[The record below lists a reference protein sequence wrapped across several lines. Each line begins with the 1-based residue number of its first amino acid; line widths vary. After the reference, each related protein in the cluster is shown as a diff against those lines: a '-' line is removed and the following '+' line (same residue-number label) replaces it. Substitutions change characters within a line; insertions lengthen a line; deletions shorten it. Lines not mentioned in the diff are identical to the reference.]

1 MGRIVLAAAID
12 TARLGYL
19 PRMTAIRIEGLVK
32 RFRDTAAV
40 SDVNLE
46 IPSGSLFFL
55 LGPSGCG
62 KTTLLRMIAGFTE
75 PTEGRIFFGDRNVA
89 RVAANER
96 NTGMVFQN
104 YALWPHMTVF
114 DNVAFGLEVRK
125 LSRDAI
131 REKVKGALELVRMGE
146 YAQRKPAE
154 LSGGQ
159 QQRVALAR
167 AVVFEPSV
175 LLLDEPLSN
184 LDAKLRLEMRHEI
197 RRIVD
202 TLKITTVYVTHDQ
215 DEALSLADGMA
226 VLKSGRVIQTG
237 APRAMYRRPNSRFV
251 ADFLGDT
258 NFLPAILV
266 RSDAS
271 EALYKTAAGDLAS
284 TVAPFPKAT
293 ELSLSLR
300 PEALRMIAPNATQ
313 ERNMLAGVVT
323 SSIYLGGHAQHE
335 VRLANTD
342 ATVRV
347 SELNP
352 KNPPAI
358 GDRVVLA
365 IDTDDV
371 VPLAE

>member
-1 MGRIVLAAAID
+1 MS
-12 TARLGYL
+12 
-19 PRMTAIRIEGLVK
+19 AIRIERLVK
-32 RFRDTAAV
+32 KFGDTAAV
-40 SDVNLE
+40 ADVDLE

-75 PTEGRIFFGDRNVA
+75 PTSGSIYFGDRDVA
-89 RVAANER
+89 RVPANGR

-104 YALWPHMTVF
+104 YALWPHMSVF
-114 DNVAFGLEVRK
+114 ENVAFGLEVRK
-125 LSRDAI
+125 FGKPEIRDRVA
-131 REKVKGALELVRMGE
+131 RALELVRMGE
-146 YAQRKPAE
+146 YAKRKPSE

-184 LDAKLRLEMRHEI
+184 LDAKLRLEMRQEI

-226 VLKSGRVIQTG
+226 VLKSGRVIQVG
-237 APRAMYRRPNSRFV
+237 APREMYRRPCNRFV

-258 NFLPAILV
+258 NFLPAVFV
-266 RSDAS
+266 RGDSS
-271 EALYKTAAGDLAS
+271 EAVYRTAAGELAS
-284 TVAPFPKAT
+284 TAAPFPKAT

-300 PEALRMIAPNATQ
+300 PEALRIVTGARGAS
-313 ERNMLAGVVT
+313 RNRFDGTARSGV
-323 SSIYLGGHAQHE
+323 YLGGVAQHE
-335 VRLANTD
+335 VVLD
-342 ATVRV
+342 APAGVAQPVLRV

-352 KNPPAI
+352 KAPIAP
-358 GDRVVLA
+358 GQRVAVE
-365 IDTDDV
+365 IDADDV
-371 VPLAE
+371 VPLAS

>member
-1 MGRIVLAAAID
+1 
-12 TARLGYL
+12 
-19 PRMTAIRIEGLVK
+19 
-32 RFRDTAAV
+32 
-40 SDVNLE
+40 
-46 IPSGSLFFL
+46 
-55 LGPSGCG
+55 
-62 KTTLLRMIAGFTE
+62 
-75 PTEGRIFFGDRNVA
+75 
-89 RVAANER
+89 
-96 NTGMVFQN
+96 
-104 YALWPHMTVF
+104 
-114 DNVAFGLEVRK
+114 
-125 LSRDAI
+125 
-131 REKVKGALELVRMGE
+131 
-146 YAQRKPAE
+146 
-154 LSGGQ
+154 
-159 QQRVALAR
+159 
-167 AVVFEPSV
+167 
-175 LLLDEPLSN
+175 
-184 LDAKLRLEMRHEI
+184 MRHEI

>member
-1 MGRIVLAAAID
+1 
-12 TARLGYL
+12 
-19 PRMTAIRIEGLVK
+19 MTSIRIEGLFK

-40 SDVNLE
+40 ADVNLE
-46 IPSGSLFFL
+46 IPSGCLFFL

-75 PTEGRIFFGDRNVA
+75 PSEGRILFGERNVA
-89 RVAANER
+89 RVPANER

-131 REKVKGALELVRMGE
+131 REKVKGALDLVRMGE

-215 DEALSLADGMA
+215 HEALSLADGMA

-258 NFLPAILV
+258 NFLPAIVV
-266 RSDAS
+266 RADAS
-271 EALYKTAAGDLAS
+271 EALYKTAAGDLLS

-300 PEALRMIAPNATQ
+300 PEALRMIASSEAAST
-313 ERNMLAGVVT
+313 RNTLSGTVT
-323 SSIYLGGHAQHE
+323 STIYLGGHAQHE
-335 VRLANTD
+335 VRLDGGD

-347 SELNP
+347 AELNP
-352 KNPPAI
+352 KNSPPI
-358 GDRVVLA
+358 GGRVTLA
-365 IDTDDV
+365 IDADDV

>member
-1 MGRIVLAAAID
+1 
-12 TARLGYL
+12 
-19 PRMTAIRIEGLVK
+19 MTAIRIEGLVK
-32 RFRDTAAV
+32 RFGDTAAV

-46 IPSGSLFFL
+46 IPTGSLFFL

-75 PTEGRIFFGDRNVA
+75 PSEGRILFGDRNVA
-89 RVAANER
+89 RTPANER

-114 DNVAFGLEVRK
+114 DNVAFGLEVRR
-125 LSRDAI
+125 LP
-131 REKVKGALELVRMGE
+131 RETVRTKVRQALELVRMGE
-146 YAQRKPAE
+146 YAERKPSE

-184 LDAKLRLEMRHEI
+184 LDAKLRLEMRLEI

-202 TLKITTVYVTHDQ
+202 TLRITTVYVTHDQ
-215 DEALSLADGMA
+215 EEALSLADGMA
-226 VLKSGRVIQTG
+226 VLRAGKVVQTG

-266 RSDAS
+266 ESRAGDAT
-271 EALYKTAAGDLAS
+271 YKTAAGNLRS
-284 TVAPFPKAT
+284 TVAPFPKAA

-300 PEALRMIAPNATQ
+300 PEALRLVRGAGAAAGENL
-313 ERNMLAGVVT
+313 LAGTVR
-323 SSIYLGGHAQHE
+323 SSIYLGDIAQHE
-335 VRLANTD
+335 VELDGLAG
-342 ATVRV
+342 ASGASLVRV
-347 SELNP
+347 AELNP
-352 KNPPAI
+352 KNPPAA
-358 GDRVVLA
+358 GERVQLL
-365 IDTDDV
+365 IDPDDV
-371 VPLAE
+371 VPLDA

>member
-1 MGRIVLAAAID
+1 
-12 TARLGYL
+12 
-19 PRMTAIRIEGLVK
+19 MTAIRIEGLVK

-300 PEALRMIAPNATQ
+300 PEALRMIAPNAAH
-313 ERNMLAGVVT
+313 ERNTLAGVVT
-323 SSIYLGGHAQHE
+323 SSVYLGGHAQHE

>member
-1 MGRIVLAAAID
+1 
-12 TARLGYL
+12 
-19 PRMTAIRIEGLVK
+19 
-32 RFRDTAAV
+32 
-40 SDVNLE
+40 
-46 IPSGSLFFL
+46 
-55 LGPSGCG
+55 
-62 KTTLLRMIAGFTE
+62 MIAGFTE
-75 PTEGRIFFGDRNVA
+75 PSEGRILFGDRNVA
-89 RVAANER
+89 NVPANKR

-125 LSRDAI
+125 LSREAI

-146 YAQRKPAE
+146 YARRKPAE

-258 NFLPAILV
+258 NFLPAILI

-271 EALYKTAAGDLAS
+271 EALYKTAAGDLLS

-300 PEALRMIAPNATQ
+300 PEALRMLSAGDAASA
-313 ERNMLAGVVT
+313 RNTLAGTVR
-323 SSIYLGGHAQHE
+323 SSIYLGGRAQHE
-335 VRLANTD
+335 VRLDGGD
-342 ATVRV
+342 ATIRV

-352 KNPPAI
+352 KNPPAV
-358 GDRVVLA
+358 GDRVALA
-365 IDTDDV
+365 IDPDDV
-371 VPLAE
+371 VPLAA

>member
-1 MGRIVLAAAID
+1 
-12 TARLGYL
+12 
-19 PRMTAIRIEGLVK
+19 
-32 RFRDTAAV
+32 
-40 SDVNLE
+40 
-46 IPSGSLFFL
+46 
-55 LGPSGCG
+55 
-62 KTTLLRMIAGFTE
+62 
-75 PTEGRIFFGDRNVA
+75 
-89 RVAANER
+89 
-96 NTGMVFQN
+96 
-104 YALWPHMTVF
+104 
-114 DNVAFGLEVRK
+114 
-125 LSRDAI
+125 
-131 REKVKGALELVRMGE
+131 
-146 YAQRKPAE
+146 
-154 LSGGQ
+154 
-159 QQRVALAR
+159 
-167 AVVFEPSV
+167 
-175 LLLDEPLSN
+175 
-184 LDAKLRLEMRHEI
+184 MRQEI

-300 PEALRMIAPNATQ
+300 PEALRMIAPNAAH
-313 ERNMLAGVVT
+313 ERNTLAGVVT
-323 SSIYLGGHAQHE
+323 SSVYLGGHAQHE